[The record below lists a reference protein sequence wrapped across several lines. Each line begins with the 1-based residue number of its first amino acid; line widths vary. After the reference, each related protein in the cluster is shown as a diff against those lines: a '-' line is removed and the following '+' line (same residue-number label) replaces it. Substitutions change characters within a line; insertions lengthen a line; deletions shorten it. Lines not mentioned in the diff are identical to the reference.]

1 MGAKGLSPSIEWDCR
16 HSMQKGG
23 FFKVFM
29 CSKGWLNCWC
39 QVSHSWSPVLFIVC
53 IQQKESKQIPLN
65 SVIQFSRR
73 CTQAPVLDH
82 RKRNMQGSSQR
93 ISNWLLY
100 INIFCPDLQSH
111 FFIAIT
117 NTGSKKKKLKK
128 NFTEHDK
135 FSFKIRGNVSLCT
148 FVKTGDEYVERKYQ
162 WLSYHNSR
170 PGSILIAHFDG
181 TDLTYKKTDNKLS
194 GVMNS

>member
-1 MGAKGLSPSIEWDCR
+1 MILISCFIHCV
-16 HSMQKGG
+16 HSAERVKTNS
-23 FFKVFM
+23 FKL
-29 CSKGWLNCWC
+29 G
-39 QVSHSWSPVLFIVC
+39 HP
-53 IQQKESKQIPLN
+53 IQQTMHPSTCIRPPKKKHA
-65 SVIQFSRR
+65 R
-73 CTQAPVLDH
+73 
-82 RKRNMQGSSQR
+82 SSQR

-100 INIFCPDLQSH
+100 INIFCPDLLSH

-117 NTGSKKKKLKK
+117 NVGSKKKKKK

>member
-1 MGAKGLSPSIEWDCR
+1 
-16 HSMQKGG
+16 
-23 FFKVFM
+23 
-29 CSKGWLNCWC
+29 
-39 QVSHSWSPVLFIVC
+39 
-53 IQQKESKQIPLN
+53 
-65 SVIQFSRR
+65 
-73 CTQAPVLDH
+73 
-82 RKRNMQGSSQR
+82 MQGSSQR

-100 INIFCPDLQSH
+100 INIFCPGLQSH

-117 NTGSKKKKLKK
+117 NAGSKKKKRKK

>member
-1 MGAKGLSPSIEWDCR
+1 M
-16 HSMQKGG
+16 
-23 FFKVFM
+23 
-29 CSKGWLNCWC
+29 
-39 QVSHSWSPVLFIVC
+39 
-53 IQQKESKQIPLN
+53 
-65 SVIQFSRR
+65 
-73 CTQAPVLDH
+73 
-82 RKRNMQGSSQR
+82 
-93 ISNWLLY
+93 
-100 INIFCPDLQSH
+100 NIFCPDLQSH

-117 NTGSKKKKLKK
+117 NAGSKKKKK